1 MGLKKKV
8 DFSPALKTWSLV
20 LRTMDTTKRATV
32 WSVTINNPTK
42 EEVECTL
49 PPGWSLE
56 GQYEKGEDAG
66 TTHFQGLLKTTQ
78 VRFSAVKKQ
87 FPRAHIE
94 IARNERALKEYVH
107 KEETRVGE
115 FTPIRTPNIFEVQTS
130 ICGLW
135 KKADYELIRDRL
147 ADVNKKD
154 AILMYVDQLVDGMIK
169 GGARGIEFISI
180 NPMWRS
186 SWSRH
191 GHAILA
197 RHALPP
203 VETDRQ
209 TDTETFLTQDGEVE
223 IPVEPKTGRFAWIDP
238 DDKALEECQTDDN
251 YSECTADQEAAIA
264 RIKKD
269 WS

>member
-1 MGLKKKV
+1 
-8 DFSPALKTWSLV
+8 
-20 LRTMDTTKRATV
+20 MDTTKRGTI

-42 EEVECTL
+42 EEVGGTL

-56 GQYEKGEDAG
+56 GQYEKGEAEG

-94 IARNERALKEYVH
+94 LARNAAALKEYVH

-115 FTPIRTPNIFEVQTS
+115 FTPVRTPNIFEVQTS
-130 ICGLW
+130 ICGMW
-135 KKADYELIRDRL
+135 VKDEYELIRDRL

-154 AILMYVDQLVDGMIK
+154 AVLMYVDQLIDRMIK

-191 GHAILA
+191 AHAILA

-209 TDTETFLTQDGEVE
+209 TDKVDV
-223 IPVEPKTGRFAWIDP
+223 D
-238 DDKALEECQTDDN
+238 
-251 YSECTADQEAAIA
+251 DQEYRERNGGEPRVTEEDLKAQGLWEPPVKEAEL
-264 RIKKD
+264 D
-269 WS
+269 YDDY

>member
-1 MGLKKKV
+1 
-8 DFSPALKTWSLV
+8 
-20 LRTMDTTKRATV
+20 MDTTKRGTI

-49 PPGWSLE
+49 PPGWALE
-56 GQYEKGEDAG
+56 GQYEKGAEG

-78 VRFSAVKKQ
+78 VRFSAVKRQ

-94 IARNERALKEYVH
+94 LARNERALKEYVH

-130 ICGLW
+130 ICVLW
-135 KKADYELIRDRL
+135 DNIEYEDIRDRL
-147 ADVNKKD
+147 ADIHKKD
-154 AILMYVDQLVDGMIK
+154 AIMLYVDALVDRMIRN
-169 GGARGIEFISI
+169 GARGIEFISI

-191 GHAILA
+191 AHAILR
-197 RHALPP
+197 RHKKHPTTP

-209 TDTETFLTQDGEVE
+209 TDTEVDGEDARPSEMRAPASQMPDLAEVTDRIQGKD
-223 IPVEPKTGRFAWIDP
+223 IPEAP
-238 DDKALEECQTDDN
+238 EE
-251 YSECTADQEAAIA
+251 YVP
-264 RIKKD
+264 
-269 WS
+269 

>member
-1 MGLKKKV
+1 MGIK
-8 DFSPALKTWSLV
+8 PWSLV
-20 LRTMDTTKRATV
+20 LRTMDTTKRASI

-56 GQYEKGEDAG
+56 GQYEKGDLEG
-66 TTHFQGLLKTTQ
+66 TTHFQGLLKTNQ
-78 VRFSAVKKQ
+78 VRFSAVKRH

-94 IARNERALKEYVH
+94 AARNAAALKEYVH

-130 ICGLW
+130 ICGMW
-135 KKADYELIRDRL
+135 VKADYEAIRDRL

-154 AILMYVDQLVDGMIK
+154 AVLMYVDQLVDKMIK
-169 GGARGIEFISI
+169 DGARGIEFISI

-191 GHAILA
+191 AHAILA
-197 RHALPP
+197 RHAKPP

-209 TDTETFLTQDGEVE
+209 TDIDSIMVDFIEQQNSPEANAWREKAQRAREVFHSEDEEAPTQD
-223 IPVEPKTGRFAWIDP
+223 
-238 DDKALEECQTDDN
+238 
-251 YSECTADQEAAIA
+251 
-264 RIKKD
+264 
-269 WS
+269 

>member
-1 MGLKKKV
+1 
-8 DFSPALKTWSLV
+8 
-20 LRTMDTTKRATV
+20 MDTTKRGTI

-42 EEVECTL
+42 EEVDGTL

-56 GQYEKGEDAG
+56 GQYEKGAEG

-78 VRFSAVKKQ
+78 VRFSAVKRQ

-94 IARNERALKEYVH
+94 VARNVAALKEYVH

-130 ICGLW
+130 VCKLW
-135 KKADYELIRDRL
+135 VKDEYEAIRDRL
-147 ADVNKKD
+147 ADMNKKD
-154 AILMYVDQLVDGMIK
+154 AVLIYVDQLVDRMIK
-169 GGARGIEFISI
+169 SGIRGIEFISI

-191 GHAILA
+191 AHAILH
-197 RHALPP
+197 RHALSDP

-209 TDTETFLTQDGEVE
+209 TDSETFLTEDGEVE
-223 IPVEPKTGRFAWIDP
+223 IPKE
-238 DDKALEECQTDDN
+238 
-251 YSECTADQEAAIA
+251 
-264 RIKKD
+264 
-269 WS
+269 